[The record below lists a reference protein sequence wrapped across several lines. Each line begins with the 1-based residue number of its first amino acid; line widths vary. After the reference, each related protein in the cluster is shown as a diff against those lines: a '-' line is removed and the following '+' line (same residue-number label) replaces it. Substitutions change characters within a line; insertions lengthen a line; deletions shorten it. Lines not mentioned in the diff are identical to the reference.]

1 MFHREFEEEEGP
13 VSESLAD
20 DEGGLFGGSEYDA
33 DDAEADA
40 IWDAI
45 DERMDSRRRARR

>member
-1 MFHREFEEEEGP
+1 MDDEDGP
-13 VSESLAD
+13 QISESLAD
-20 DEGGLFGGSEYDA
+20 DESGLFVGSEYDA

-45 DERMDSRRRARR
+45 DARMDSRRKARR